1 MMAEGWE
8 HREDQL
14 LRTAGRVCAAA
25 TRAGA
30 EWADAIV
37 ARQHEIT
44 VEVEKSA
51 IGSAETIRSQ
61 VLSVR
66 AIVGGARGTVLLH
79 GLGEDDAETAGR
91 QAAELARQATPD
103 PDFVDLPGPSPAQDV
118 PGLYDPA
125 VAALTVEEA
134 VAVAASNIETARTVA
149 ADAILSGSVSAVT
162 GASAFANSLGVT
174 WAHRSTRISAGM
186 FVVVRRDE
194 EVGSYYDFDVGRRLE
209 DVALS
214 ALSAEAARWA
224 LRFLGVRR
232 VPSGRMALVL
242 GPLACFGFLRSL
254 AGNCNAESI
263 QRNRSFLVGR
273 QGEQIGSSH
282 LTFLDD
288 GLVPAGISSGG
299 HDGEGA
305 PRRRVTLIRRGVFEA
320 VLHNSYTANK
330 AGEPNTGHGSQ
341 GGGIAPTNVQVE
353 LGTRTAQQIIA
364 DTHEGIYINAGGIS
378 ANPVSGDVS
387 SSVDF
392 GFRIERGELAYPVS
406 NTMVAGHILDFLQ
419 NIDAVSSDC
428 RREPGNTLPTIRIQ
442 DVQVAGSG

>member
-1 MMAEGWE
+1 MAEGRE
-8 HREDQL
+8 YQEDQL
-14 LRTAGRVCAAA
+14 LKTAGRACAAA

-30 EWADAIV
+30 EWADVVV
-37 ARQHEIT
+37 AHRREIT

-51 IGSAETIRSQ
+51 VGSAETVRSE

-66 AIVGGARGTVLLH
+66 AIVGGARGMVLLH
-79 GLGEDDAETAGR
+79 GLREDDAETAGR
-91 QAAELARQATPD
+91 QAAELAHQAAPD
-103 PDFVDLPGPSPAQDV
+103 PDFADLPGPAPAEDV

-125 VAALTVEEA
+125 VAALTVQEA
-134 VAVAASNIETARTVA
+134 VGIAASNIEAARAVA
-149 ADAILSGSVSAVT
+149 PDAILSGSVSAVT
-162 GASAFANSLGVT
+162 GASAFANSVGV
-174 WAHRSTRISAGM
+174 ARADRSTRISAGM

-194 EVGSYYDFDVGRRLE
+194 DVGSYYDFDVGRRLQ
-209 DVALS
+209 DVALP
-214 ALSAEAARWA
+214 ALSGEAARLA
-224 LRFLGVRR
+224 LRFLGARR

-263 QRNRSFLVGR
+263 QRNRSFLVNR
-273 QGEQIGSSH
+273 RGEQIGSSH

-288 GLVPAGISSGG
+288 GLVPAGVGSGG
-299 HDGEGA
+299 YDGEGA
-305 PRRRVTLIRRGVFEA
+305 PRRRVTLIRGGVFEA

-364 DTHEGIYINAGGIS
+364 DTREGIYINAGGIS

-392 GFRIERGELAYPVS
+392 GFRIEGGELAYPVT

-442 DVQVAGSG
+442 EVQVAGSG